1 MPHCEEVP
9 IPVFSSLPKLVSND
23 DLFAET
29 EEVNSDDSKYS
40 DSMSD
45 TTGEWQDKVK
55 PFSQSQLNDLVRD
68 LAFQKR
74 LLRFWLLV
82 SVNMAFLIPRPK

>member
-9 IPVFSSLPKLVSND
+9 IPVFSSLPKLLSNH

-29 EEVNSDDSKYS
+29 EKVNSDDSNYS

-45 TTGEWQDKVK
+45 TTAEWQRKVK
-55 PFSQSQLNDLVRD
+55 L
-68 LAFQKR
+68 LAR
-74 LLRFWLLV
+74 A
-82 SVNMAFLIPRPK
+82 SSMT

>member
-29 EEVNSDDSKYS
+29 EKVNSDDSKYS